1 MVMEDWVFNKIGPIN
16 FFSLELELEYNL
28 NVSQSFQM
36 YMKAIFFLKVWRDAM
51 KIVTWQNESLLPSS
65 TLASN
70 NITYFISVIYWR
82 LICKHTCIPVSPR
95 KCHKQYLVVTILYSV
110 TKNNVLHTQC
120 SYMIGERQSNECME
134 LSSKSIY
141 INIHRI
147 EKAICCNPHHTII
160 RHVYSYSFE
169 IRMHAIKINICVT

>member
-1 MVMEDWVFNKIGPIN
+1 
-16 FFSLELELEYNL
+16 
-28 NVSQSFQM
+28 
-36 YMKAIFFLKVWRDAM
+36 M

-65 TLASN
+65 TLASH
-70 NITYFISVIYWR
+70 NITYFIRVIYWR

-147 EKAICCNPHHTII
+147 EKQSAVIVITLLLDMYIHTPLKSECM
-160 RHVYSYSFE
+160 R
-169 IRMHAIKINICVT
+169 

>member
-1 MVMEDWVFNKIGPIN
+1 MEDWVFNKIGPIN
-16 FFSLELELEYNL
+16 FFSLELELEFNL
-28 NVSQSFQM
+28 NVSQLFK
-36 YMKAIFFLKVWRDAM
+36 YIWKPF
-51 KIVTWQNESLLPSS
+51 NESLLPSS
-65 TLASN
+65 TLASH

-147 EKAICCNPHHTII
+147 EKAICCNLHHTII

>member
-1 MVMEDWVFNKIGPIN
+1 MLLK
-16 FFSLELELEYNL
+16 
-28 NVSQSFQM
+28 SFLAS
-36 YMKAIFFLKVWRDAM
+36 YPN
-51 KIVTWQNESLLPSS
+51 TWQNESILPSS
-65 TLASN
+65 TLASH

-147 EKAICCNPHHTII
+147 EKAICCNLHHTII